1 MSYTAQVISYSTTSS
16 SAKDLSIVL
25 RQSTEGPELDIVYH
39 FFEEHLRNFQT
50 EYDLAVFVEPRLDS
64 GFPDMVVAFW
74 NKEISEKWSFARSL
88 LQRSDILLMHHV
100 NLTGEL
106 PITLLSDRMGAKKSA
121 ATIQRL
127 LDAGVVELTASAL
140 IKKPLNEVFAINRLI
155 AIEAK
160 VRHWKKGLEQAFRNT
175 WFASETYLLL
185 GAIPQSQPMLAD
197 AARLGVGIL
206 DKHHSISNPY
216 ADSKVGELPVSY
228 ASWLFNEWV
237 WKHELIKGAQ

>member
-1 MSYTAQVISYSTTSS
+1 MGYTAKVISYSTTSS

-39 FFEEHLRNFQT
+39 FYEEHLRDFQT

-74 NKEISEKWSFARSL
+74 NREVSDQWAYERRL

-106 PITLLSDRMGAKKSA
+106 SIKSLIDRMGAKKTT
-121 ATIQRL
+121 ATLQRL
-127 LDAGVVELTASAL
+127 EDAGVVDITADAL
-140 IKKPLNEVFAINRLI
+140 IRKPLEEVFAINRLI

-160 VRHWKKGLEQAFRNT
+160 VKDWKKGLEQSFRNT
-175 WFASETYLLL
+175 WFASETFLLL
-185 GAIPQSQPMLAD
+185 GSIPQSQPMLD
-197 AARLGVGIL
+197 EAAKMGVGII
-206 DKHHSISNPY
+206 DKHHSISKPY
-216 ADSKVGELPVSY
+216 KPSKVGVLPVSY

-237 WKHELIKGAQ
+237 WKHELLKGAQ